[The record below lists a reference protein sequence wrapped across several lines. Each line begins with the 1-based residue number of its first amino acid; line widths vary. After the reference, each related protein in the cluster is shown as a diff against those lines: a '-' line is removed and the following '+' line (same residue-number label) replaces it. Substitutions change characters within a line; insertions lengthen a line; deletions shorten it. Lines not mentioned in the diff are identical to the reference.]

1 MLKLLARLII
11 PEDRVLFTSLHLVKA
26 FDDTPLTSSIIC
38 ANNKC
43 IPNVQLFGSG

>member
-26 FDDTPLTSSIIC
+26 FEGLPLKGFHLHIVHTYR
-38 ANNKC
+38 
-43 IPNVQLFGSG
+43 